1 MSDISVDGRLQL
13 IGELRCG
20 YSPERGD
27 DDLLL
32 FADAL
37 TVIAAATVIMAWELA
52 EANDVRFRDCTPE
65 ERWER
70 VLNWVRDRIDRHPLE
85 EAPE

>member
-37 TVIAAATVIMAWELA
+37 TVIAAATVIMDNDEELEARRA
-52 EANDVRFRDCTPE
+52 EATSTN
-65 ERWER
+65 
-70 VLNWVRDRIDRHPLE
+70 
-85 EAPE
+85 